1 MEATLKQGNLPA
13 HAPEFLKERKFLMM
27 IPVLIFPF
35 LTMAFWALGGGR
47 NSSNMTGEQATVKG
61 LNTTLPQAQFKNNS
75 DRDKMGVYQTVSKD
89 SGGSNESGVK
99 KDFIKSMGFEDTN
112 VNPLSA
118 NHTASSEVMNTP
130 SGTVDNET
138 KIQAKLSQINKQLNQ
153 PQPSHYAESVSRE
166 QPSGTEVKRLEKM
179 MRAID
184 RGNDNDPEMEQL
196 NKLLTKLQA
205 IQNPEVMTSQT
216 NKKREIEKAF
226 NAIPAAID
234 GKQKVKDG
242 TTVRFKLTDSVAL
255 KGIMLPKGQL
265 LYGACQV
272 TNQRLLV
279 NIQNIRIGKNII
291 PVDLTVFSLDGMP
304 GIPAPEAE
312 LAEAAGS
319 GAGNA
324 VAAMQIMSMDNSIG
338 AQAAAG
344 GINAAKGLFSKKVK
358 KIRVKLQNEIPVLLR
373 DNSKR

>member
-75 DRDKMGVYQTVSKD
+75 DRDKMDVYRTVSKD

-112 VNPLSA
+112 VNPQSA
-118 NHTASSEVMNTP
+118 NHMALSDVINTP
-130 SGTVDNET
+130 SETDDNET

-153 PQPSHYAESVSRE
+153 PQPAKYTESVSHE
-166 QPSGTEVKRLEKM
+166 QPSGTEVKKLEKIM
-179 MRAID
+179 KALD
-184 RGNDNDPEMEQL
+184 RGNINDPEMEQL
-196 NKLLTKLQA
+196 NKILTKLQA
-205 IQNPEVMTSQT
+205 IQNPEVMTSQA
-216 NKKREIEKAF
+216 KKKKDTEF
-226 NAIPAAID
+226 PFHAIPSVID

-242 TTVRFKLTDSVAL
+242 ATVRLKLTDSLVL
-255 KGIMLPKGQL
+255 KGVVLPKGQL

-279 NIQNIRIGKNII
+279 NIQNIRIGKSII

-319 GAGNA
+319 GADNA
-324 VAAMQIMSMDNSIG
+324 VAAMQIMTMDNSIG

-344 GINAAKGLFSKKVK
+344 GINAAKGLFSKKLK
-358 KIRVKLQNEIPVLLR
+358 KLRVKLQNEMPVLLR
-373 DNSKR
+373 DNSKS